1 MTTASG
7 HPHAKPVVLVVDD
20 SPEYL
25 SLLGGIL
32 EAIYTVR
39 VASSGRRAL
48 QLAIQEPHPD
58 LVLLDVLMPDMDGH
72 AVLAAL
78 RQDPRTSDIPAIFFT
93 SLESAGAELAGL
105 SEGAADYI
113 VKPAAPAVVRARV
126 RAQIELK
133 QMRDRLKERNAALQR
148 EVEHRGRVEQALQDT
163 IAELEAFSYSVS
175 HDLRS
180 PLSAINAF
188 AVSLLQSEAAVL
200 SEAGRHR
207 LDRIV
212 AGSRRMNKM
221 IDDLL
226 ICSRVERAE
235 MRVQSVNLDAMVAD
249 VVAEL
254 RHGSPAARI
263 SVGRLPAVQADAEML
278 RQVFTNLIGNALKFS
293 GGRPDPQVEI
303 EARTVEG
310 GVTEILVRDN
320 GAGFDMA
327 YSYKLFVLFQRLH
340 TEHEFPGT
348 GVGLAIVKRL
358 VSRHGGCVRA
368 ESVPDGWTTF
378 AFTLGGATREATA
391 ARAGAAR
398 QLSAQ
403 WQ

>member
-1 MTTASG
+1 MTKNSES
-7 HPHAKPVVLVVDD
+7 PPDRPVVLVVDD

-25 SLLGGIL
+25 SMLGGML
-32 EAIYTVR
+32 EATYSVR
-39 VASSGRRAL
+39 VASSGQRAL
-48 QLAIQEPHPD
+48 QLAMQEPHPD

-78 RQDPRTSDIPAIFFT
+78 RQDRRTSDIPAIFFT
-93 SLESAGAELAGL
+93 SLEDPGQELVGL

-126 RAQIELK
+126 RIQIELK
-133 QMRDRLKERNAALQR
+133 QMRDRLRERNFALQKEIECR
-148 EVEHRGRVEQALQDT
+148 NRVEQALQQT

-188 AVSLLQSEAAVL
+188 AVSLLESESAAL
-200 SEAGRHR
+200 STQGRHR

-221 IDDLL
+221 IDDILL
-226 ICSRVERAE
+226 CSRAERSE
-235 MRVQSVNLDAMVAD
+235 MRLQTVNLEVMVAE
-249 VVAEL
+249 VVTEL
-254 RHGSPAARI
+254 RYAWPAARI
-263 SVGRLPAVQADAEML
+263 TVARLPAVFADATML
-278 RQVFTNLIGNALKFS
+278 RQVLANLIGNALKFS
-293 GGRPDPQVEI
+293 GRSADAQVEI
-303 EARTVEG
+303 SAQTVDE
-310 GVTEILVRDN
+310 VTEVSIRDN

-327 YSYKLFVLFQRLH
+327 YGYKLFALFQRLH
-340 TEHEFPGT
+340 SEGEFPGT
-348 GVGLAIVKRL
+348 GVGLAIVRRL
-358 VSRHGGCVRA
+358 VSRHGGSVRA
-368 ESVPDGWTTF
+368 ESVPGGWTTF
-378 AFTLGGATREATA
+378 CFTLGGATRAATA
-391 ARAGAAR
+391 ERAGAAR

>member
-1 MTTASG
+1 MTNDFKDA
-7 HPHAKPVVLVVDD
+7 PAKPVVLVVDD

-25 SLLGGIL
+25 SMLGGML
-32 EAIYTVR
+32 EGAYTVR
-39 VASSGRRAL
+39 VASSGRRAM
-48 QLAIQEPHPD
+48 QLALQEPHPD

-78 RQDPRTSDIPAIFFT
+78 RQDRRTRDIPAIFFT
-93 SLESAGAELAGL
+93 SLEDTREELVGL

-126 RAQIELK
+126 RVQIELK
-133 QMRDRLKERNAALQR
+133 QMRDRLRERNDALQEEIECR
-148 EVEHRGRVEQALQDT
+148 NRVEQALQST

-180 PLSAINAF
+180 PLNAINAF
-188 AVSLLQSEAAVL
+188 AMSLLESEAPTL
-200 SEAGRHR
+200 SKQGQHR

-221 IDDLL
+221 IDDILL
-226 ICSRVERAE
+226 CSRAERSE
-235 MRVQSVNLDAMVAD
+235 MRLQDINLGVMAGE

-254 RHGSPAARI
+254 RHSWPATRI
-263 SVGRLPAVQADAEML
+263 DVGPLPTVHADAAML
-278 RQVFTNLIGNALKFS
+278 RQVLANLIGNALKFS
-293 GGRPDPQVEI
+293 SGRPDAHVAVE
-303 EARTVEG
+303 AHGVEE
-310 GVTEILVRDN
+310 VTEILVRDN

-327 YSYKLFVLFQRLH
+327 YGYKLFGLFQRLH
-340 TEHEFPGT
+340 TDNEFPGT

-368 ESVPDGWTTF
+368 ESVPGGWTTF
-378 AFTLGGATREATA
+378 AFTLGGVTRDAVA

-398 QLSAQ
+398 QVSAQ

>member
-1 MTTASG
+1 MTNSFENA
-7 HPHAKPVVLVVDD
+7 PAKPVVLVVDD

-25 SLLGGIL
+25 SMIGGML
-32 EAIYTVR
+32 EGAYTVR

-48 QLAIQEPHPD
+48 QLALQEPHPD

-78 RQDPRTSDIPAIFFT
+78 RQDRRTSDIPAIFFT
-93 SLESAGAELAGL
+93 SLEDTREELVGL
-105 SEGAADYI
+105 AEGAADYI
-113 VKPAAPAVVRARV
+113 VKPAAAAVVRARV
-126 RAQIELK
+126 RVQIELK
-133 QMRDRLKERNAALQR
+133 QMRDRLRERNDALQR
-148 EVEHRGRVEQALQDT
+148 EIESRSRLEQALQAT
-163 IAELEAFSYSVS
+163 IADLEAFSYSVS

-188 AVSLLQSEAAVL
+188 AVSLLET
-200 SEAGRHR
+200 EAGKLTKEGQHR

-212 AGSRRMNKM
+212 AGSRRLNKM
-221 IDDLL
+221 IDDILL
-226 ICSRVERAE
+226 CSRAERAE
-235 MRVQSVNLDAMVAD
+235 MRLQTVNLGAMVAE

-254 RHGSPAARI
+254 RPSWPAARI
-263 SVGRLPAVQADAEML
+263 AVGQLPTVHADATML
-278 RQVFTNLIGNALKFS
+278 RQVIANLLGNALKFS
-293 GGRPDPQVEI
+293 AGSPDAQVHV
-303 EARTVEG
+303 EARLVD
-310 GVTEILVRDN
+310 GVTEIMVRDN

-327 YSYKLFVLFQRLH
+327 YGYKLFGLFQRLH
-340 TEHEFPGT
+340 KDNEFPGT

-368 ESVPDGWTTF
+368 ESVPGGWTTF
-378 AFTLGGATREATA
+378 GFTLGGVTREGVA
-391 ARAGAAR
+391 AQAGAAR

>member
-1 MTTASG
+1 MTKTFEPPPAR
-7 HPHAKPVVLVVDD
+7 PVVLVVDD

-25 SLLGGIL
+25 SMLGGML
-32 EAIYTVR
+32 EATYTVR
-39 VASSGRRAL
+39 VANSGQRAL
-48 QLAIQEPHPD
+48 QLAMQEPHPD

-78 RQDPRTSDIPAIFFT
+78 RQDGRTSDIPAIFFT
-93 SLESAGAELAGL
+93 SLEGAGDELAGL

-133 QMRDRLKERNAALQR
+133 QMRDRLRERNATLQKEIESR
-148 EVEHRGRVEQALQDT
+148 SRVEQALQHT

-188 AVSLLQSEAAVL
+188 AVSLLESETEL
-200 SEAGRHR
+200 SKQGQHR

-221 IDDLL
+221 IDDILL
-226 ICSRVERAE
+226 CSRAERSAMCLQTVDE
-235 MRVQSVNLDAMVAD
+235 MHHAW
-249 VVAEL
+249 
-254 RHGSPAARI
+254 PATRI
-263 SVGRLPAVQADAEML
+263 AVGHLPAVQADATML
-278 RQVFTNLIGNALKFS
+278 RQVLANLIGNALKFS
-293 GGRPDPQVEI
+293 GGRADAQVEI
-303 EARTVEG
+303 AAREVD
-310 GVTEILVRDN
+310 GVTEISVRDN

-327 YSYKLFVLFQRLH
+327 YGYKLFMLFQRLH
-340 TEHEFPGT
+340 SEGEFPGT
-348 GVGLAIVKRL
+348 GVGLAIVRRL
-358 VSRHGGCVRA
+358 VSRHGGSVRA
-368 ESVPDGWTTF
+368 ESVPGGWTTF
-378 AFTLGGATREATA
+378 CFTLGGVDRTTTDSRAEAV
-391 ARAGAAR
+391 R

-403 WQ
+403 WH

>member
-1 MTTASG
+1 MTNNLQEV
-7 HPHAKPVVLVVDD
+7 PAKPVVLVVDD

-25 SLLGGIL
+25 SMLGGML
-32 EAIYTVR
+32 EGAYTVR
-39 VASSGRRAL
+39 VASSGRRAM
-48 QLAIQEPHPD
+48 QLALQEPHPD

-78 RQDPRTSDIPAIFFT
+78 RQDRRTRDVPAIFFT
-93 SLESAGAELAGL
+93 SLEDTREELVGL

-126 RAQIELK
+126 RIQIELK
-133 QMRDRLKERNAALQR
+133 QMRDRLRERNDALQEEIDCR
-148 EVEHRGRVEQALQDT
+148 NRVEQALQST

-180 PLSAINAF
+180 PLNAINAF
-188 AVSLLQSEAAVL
+188 AMSLLESEAQTL
-200 SEAGRHR
+200 SKQGQHR

-221 IDDLL
+221 IDDILL
-226 ICSRVERAE
+226 CSRAERSE
-235 MRVQSVNLDAMVAD
+235 MRLQSVNLGVMVGE

-254 RHGSPAARI
+254 RHAWPGTRI
-263 SVGRLPAVQADAEML
+263 DVGPLPVVHADAAML
-278 RQVFTNLIGNALKFS
+278 RQVLANLIDNALKFS
-293 GGRPDPQVEI
+293 GGRQDAQVAV
-303 EARTVEG
+303 EAHRVDE
-310 GVTEILVRDN
+310 VTEIRVRDN

-327 YSYKLFVLFQRLH
+327 YGYKLFALFQRLH
-340 TEHEFPGT
+340 TENEFPGT

-368 ESVPDGWTTF
+368 ESVPGGWTTF
-378 AFTLGGATREATA
+378 AFTLGGVTRGAVA